1 MLSVV
6 LLILV
11 IIVVVVI
18 VLNSPSH
25 IIKTAEKKA
34 SESLYDEAEALY
46 RKVWLKSPDAPRLL
60 SDMFFSIAKK
70 KKSATE
76 KANAVKKALAIS
88 DDGLQDQARDG
99 LRKSRKGVI
108 DYTCEKA
115 NEAFQRKDYDSA
127 VELIDALSGQGK
139 TFIEKGIR
147 FRAYKYG
154 AELLKGASK
163 KTVSSF
169 LESYGDTARKYISEM
184 GESLL
189 GEKDFEDS
197 ARILELVDDEHS
209 NQLWG
214 QAVLGYVLKHKHLIK
229 RDGRVSKRQLDFA
242 ESYADAINSTAQRE
256 TKLMLLNAVFN
267 ETQSL
272 SVQEKIQ
279 NVLFDKAKES
289 IAKDDY
295 DTFKSLF
302 QEMEAESDLEPAARK
317 RLRGEYIILQY
328 CYLRDK
334 VSSFYSPSAKWNDL
348 EDSVKEYAAFADLKG
363 VLDLARSL
371 TSQKR
376 YKEASSICSL
386 LPQDNSEVK
395 RTIIK
400 NIEEQIL
407 QSQGAEGIPSY
418 YSNSA
423 LRKELYQAL
432 FADAVALTGDGQFSK
447 AVSLFKGIENDYT
460 DEQSFYAEYATAAI
474 SSLTLS
480 ARAIRPS
487 DFSLGKS
494 LINKLQ
500 PGQKRDDLIKKIESW
515 CEKLIKEKNYQEA
528 YVIAYTCRDLSPVLS
543 SFFLETVYTLASSN
557 QAPSADGLLE
567 EIEKQ
572 SDPLEY
578 LSRLHWHY
586 PTALRTAYVDRLGDK
601 IEVLFN
607 DNPQEAI
614 NFLAKEEDE
623 SVKVDI
629 LRRFSDKNK
638 PLFKEA
644 VLDMLESKNRLPKQ
658 SGSVNEL
665 VGMIALFPDEAFS
678 LAALKD
684 LTRSGYAAE
693 EEYVKAVLKKISRL
707 KKNDSIL
714 TVINDA
720 LEVSHHDDLV
730 RIKKGIA
737 QDLIE
742 SDPLR
747 ALSICDEI
755 KNWCDVKDDIALA
768 SLSAANASSDLSA
781 KYGFLKKAFGVVS
794 KQTIRTK
801 VEKEIVKL
809 SGTYFSLGKDDLALS
824 LLKEFRCALTDNA
837 YLEKQLEKSKA
848 ETGDSAAI
856 QILNEAISYSDNSP
870 FSSELETIR
879 GTLIEAYIRRVLSK
893 SEKQPRDK
901 AIVSLEDLLISLK
914 EKKGF
919 LFENQELVLN
929 RLHDLY
935 MDEGREQE
943 QAGHNKTAYECYS
956 KACECVSLSDVV
968 AISRKAVCSLKRKD
982 IGIDTIAKDVD
993 AALPI
998 APPDIKKDIVY
1009 RYILRLLEAGKINE
1023 ASELAEN
1030 SLRSPKIRALCESYK
1045 IRQVKSQIEEINR
1058 QLEDLNSGKMGLDAA
1073 QHFFG
1078 SVDATI
1084 DTIAQTYPEHAG
1096 LKTKYKN
1103 AIQKYILQAAFKEQK
1118 YDIAYDLLK
1127 KQKGDFLSDD
1137 TLFRNMA
1144 VACLGMMESGK
1155 LTQENYK
1162 EIIGVWLSAVYSDRL
1177 IVKSLDYTSWDD
1189 GYTFTID
1196 DSLSQ
1201 TYSYDNLPDNINFD
1215 DPSNTNV
1222 GIGQV
1227 QKSLLERSDAILN
1240 AGDAAYYAFYREQI
1254 SAMDAMAKYQLDNSI
1269 SEDVISPCLY
1279 PYIAKQYKT
1288 HLCDKLDNSEEALE
1302 VGCLYGLTGGLFDKF
1317 RTAHDY
1323 YVQCIDALKRLV
1335 NVKTAFSRT
1344 RISAI
1349 SDFVGLYDQLI
1360 EESRNE
1366 FANHQ
1371 NSGKS
1376 YQVLLNPFAAICS
1389 ALNDSQLSFS
1399 FSTFINGEII
1409 PKMNAEE
1416 IASIPGL
1423 KALFEVYKV
1432 YTGNSQ
1438 LNGNIKAILNNVM
1451 SDYISGSDS
1460 ESWDL
1465 VQAVVSYTNTFNSS
1479 LLDSIKENSLI
1490 IFVTGGSDRANRVID
1505 FIEQHD
1511 ASVYSSVSSARAAIQ
1526 NASLQQEMGNLI
1538 DRVNNNQISKLE
1550 ALKENYRLYL
1560 RAKEDPRICQNLA
1573 TLMSMCISEYIYQG
1587 KSGVVSVK
1595 STLDMIYNNRSS
1607 RLRSNNKIFDDE
1619 FDELWGLLSIEN
1631 RSAIKANSST
1641 LTDTGRRV
1649 RTTLEYL
1656 GKFGTRSIASA
1667 SLFG

>member
-1 MLSVV
+1 MVSVV

-11 IIVVVVI
+11 IVVVVVI

-34 SESLYDEAEALY
+34 SDSLYDEAEALY

-60 SDMFFSIAKK
+60 ADMFFSIAKK
-70 KKSATE
+70 KKSATD

-88 DDGLQDQARDG
+88 EDGLQDQAREG
-99 LRKSRKGVI
+99 LRKSRKVVI
-108 DYTCEKA
+108 DYTCEIA

-139 TFIEKGIR
+139 SFTDKGIR

-154 AELLKGASK
+154 TELLKGANK

-189 GEKDFEDS
+189 VEKNFADS

-209 NQLWG
+209 NQLWS
-214 QAVLGYVLKHKHLIK
+214 QAILGYVLKHKHLIK

-242 ESYADAINSTAQRE
+242 ENYADAINSAAQRE
-256 TKLMLLNAVFN
+256 TKLVLLNAVFN

-295 DTFKSLF
+295 DTFKNLF
-302 QEMEAESDLEPAARK
+302 QEMEAEADLEPAARK
-317 RLRGEYIILQY
+317 RLRGEYMMLQY

-348 EDSVKEYAAFADLKG
+348 EDSVKEYAASADLKG
-363 VLDLARSL
+363 VLVLARSL

-418 YSNSA
+418 YSKPI
-423 LRKELYQAL
+423 LRKELFEAL
-432 FADAVALTGDGQFSK
+432 FADAVALTGDGRFPK
-447 AVSLFKGIENDYT
+447 ALTLFKGLENDFT
-460 DEQSFYAEYATAAI
+460 DAQAFYSEYATAAV

-480 ARAIRPS
+480 THVIRS
-487 DFSLGKS
+487 GDISLVKS
-494 LINKLQ
+494 LLNKLE
-500 PGQKRDDLIKKIESW
+500 PGQRREDLIKKIEAK
-515 CEKLIKEKNYQEA
+515 CDQLIKQKNHQDA
-528 YVIAYTCRDLSPVLS
+528 YVISYACRDLSPVLS
-543 SFFLETVYTLASSN
+543 RYFLDSVYSLASSN
-557 QAPSADGLLE
+557 KAPSADGLLD

-572 SDPLEY
+572 DAPLEY

-586 PTALRTAYVDRLGDK
+586 PTTLRTAYVNCLGDK
-601 IEVLFN
+601 IEAIFN
-607 DNPQEAI
+607 DNSQEAI
-614 NFLAKEEDE
+614 SILAKEENE
-623 SVKVDI
+623 SVRIDI
-629 LRRFSDKNK
+629 LRRFADKNK
-638 PLFKEA
+638 PIFKEA

-658 SGSVNEL
+658 SDAIKEI
-665 VGMIALFPDEAFS
+665 VGMIALSTDEAFS

-684 LTRSGYAAE
+684 LTRSGYPAE
-693 EEYVKAVLKKISRL
+693 EEFVKAVLKKTGRL

-714 TVINDA
+714 TVIDDA
-720 LEVSHHDDLV
+720 LEVTHHDDLV
-730 RIKKGIA
+730 SVKKGIA

-742 SDPLR
+742 SDPLT
-747 ALSICDEI
+747 ALYICEEI
-755 KNWCDVKDDIALA
+755 KNWCDVRDITALA
-768 SLSAANASSDLSA
+768 SLSAAKASTDLSA
-781 KYGFLKKAFGVVS
+781 KYGFLKQAFGVVS

-801 VEKEIVKL
+801 VEKDIVNL
-809 SGTYFSLGKDDLALS
+809 AGSYFSLGKEDQALAI
-824 LLKEFRCALTDNA
+824 LKEFRCALTDKA
-837 YLEKQLEKSKA
+837 YLEKQLDKA
-848 ETGDSAAI
+848 QTETGDSAAI
-856 QILNEAISYSDNSP
+856 KILSEAITYSDNSS
-870 FSSELETIR
+870 FTGELGSVKTS
-879 GTLIEAYIRRVLSK
+879 LLEAYIQRVVSK

-901 AIVSLEDLLISLK
+901 AIASLDSFLVFLK
-914 EKKGF
+914 DRKDVQLES
-919 LFENQELVLN
+919 QIIVRN

-943 QAGHNKTAYECYS
+943 QSDHNKTAYECYA
-956 KACECVSLSDVV
+956 KAHECQGERDVI

-993 AALPI
+993 TVLPI
-998 APPDIKKDIVY
+998 APTDIKKDIVY
-1009 RYILRLLEAGKINE
+1009 RYILRLLEAGHIKE

-1030 SLRSPKIRALCESYK
+1030 NLRSPKIRALCESYK
-1045 IRQVKSQIEEINR
+1045 IRQVKSQIDDINK
-1058 QLEDLNSGKMGLDAA
+1058 QLEDLNTGRMGFDAA
-1073 QHFFG
+1073 KQFFA
-1078 SVDATI
+1078 SIDASI
-1084 DTIAQTYPEHAG
+1084 DAIAQTYPEHAS
-1096 LKTKYKN
+1096 LKSRYKSV
-1103 AIQKYILQAAFKEQK
+1103 IQKYILQAAFKEQK
-1118 YDIAYDLLK
+1118 FDTAYDLLK
-1127 KQKGDFLSDD
+1127 KQKRDFLSDD

-1144 VACLGMMESGK
+1144 VACLGMMESGM
-1155 LTQENYK
+1155 LTRENYK

-1189 GYTFTID
+1189 GYTFSLD

-1201 TYSYDNLPDNINFD
+1201 TYSYDDLPDNINLD
-1215 DPSNTNV
+1215 EPSDSNI

-1227 QKSLLERSDAILN
+1227 QKSLLEKSDAILN
-1240 AGDAAYYAFYREQI
+1240 AGDATYYAFYREQI
-1254 SAMDAMAKYQLDNSI
+1254 SAMDAMAKYQLENSI
-1269 SEDVISPCLY
+1269 SEDVICPCLFPFIPEKY
-1279 PYIAKQYKT
+1279 RT
-1288 HLCDKLDNSEEALE
+1288 HVCDNLDNSEDALE
-1302 VGCLYGLTGGLFDKF
+1302 VGCQYGFTGGLFDKF

-1323 YVQCIDALKRLV
+1323 YAQCVDALKRLV
-1335 NVKTAFSRT
+1335 NVKTAFART
-1344 RISAI
+1344 HISSI
-1349 SDFVGLYDQLI
+1349 SDFLGLYDQLI
-1360 EESRNE
+1360 EDARNE

-1376 YQVLLNPFAAICS
+1376 YKDLLSPFTVICK

-1409 PKMNAEE
+1409 PKMNAKD
-1416 IASIPGL
+1416 IDSLPGL
-1423 KALFEVYKV
+1423 KVLFEVYKV

-1438 LNGNIKAILNNVM
+1438 LNDNIKAILDSVLTDFITSN
-1451 SDYISGSDS
+1451 DS
-1460 ESWDL
+1460 ESWDMI
-1465 VQAVVSYTNTFNSS
+1465 QTVVSHTNSFNSAM
-1479 LLDSIKENSLI
+1479 LDSIKENALI
-1490 IFVTGGSDRANRVID
+1490 IYVTGGGNRANSVID

-1511 ASVYSSVSSARAAIQ
+1511 SSSYSSVTAARTAIKGAA
-1526 NASLQQEMGNLI
+1526 LQREMSDLI
-1538 DRVNNNQISKLE
+1538 DKVNNKQISGSD
-1550 ALKENYRLYL
+1550 ALKENYKIYL
-1560 RAKEDPRICQNLA
+1560 KAKDDQRICQNLA
-1573 TLMSMCISEYIYQG
+1573 ILMGNCIMEYILDG
-1587 KSGVVSVK
+1587 KYGVSTVK
-1595 STLDMIYNNRSS
+1595 STLDQIYNNRSS
-1607 RLRSNNKIFDDE
+1607 RLRSQTAPFNERFDA
-1619 FDELWGLLSIEN
+1619 LWGHLNYEN
-1631 RSAIKANSST
+1631 RIAVKTNSNLNDAGKRLVS
-1641 LTDTGRRV
+1641 
-1649 RTTLEYL
+1649 TLEYL

-1667 SLFG
+1667 SIF

>member
-1 MLSVV
+1 MISVV

-76 KANAVKKALAIS
+76 KANAIKKALAIS

-154 AELLKGASK
+154 AELLKGAPK

-197 ARILELVDDEHS
+197 ARILELVDDGHS

-242 ESYADAINSTAQRE
+242 ESYADAINSAAQRE
-256 TKLMLLNAVFN
+256 TKLILLNAVFN
-267 ETQSL
+267 ETLSL

-302 QEMEAESDLEPAARK
+302 QKMEAESDLEPTARK
-317 RLRGEYIILQY
+317 RLRGEYIVLQY

-348 EDSVKEYAAFADLKG
+348 EDSVKEYAASADLKG
-363 VLDLARSL
+363 VLALAKSL

-407 QSQGAEGIPSY
+407 QSQGADGIPSY
-418 YSNSA
+418 YSNPA

-432 FADAVALTGDGQFSK
+432 FADAVALAGDGQLSK
-447 AVSLFKGIENDYT
+447 ALSLFKGLENDYT

-500 PGQKRDDLIKKIESW
+500 PGQKRDGLITKIESW
-515 CEKLIKEKNYQEA
+515 CEKLIKEKNYQDA
-528 YVIAYTCRDLSPVLS
+528 YVVAYTCRDLSPLLS
-543 SFFLETVYTLASSN
+543 RFFLETVYSLASSN
-557 QAPSADGLLE
+557 RAPSADGLLE

-586 PTALRTAYVDRLGDK
+586 PTTLRAAYVDSLGDK

-614 NFLAKEEDE
+614 NFLANEENE

-658 SGSVNEL
+658 SGSINEL
-665 VGMIALFPDEAFS
+665 VGMIALSPDETFS

-684 LTRSGYAAE
+684 LTRSGYPAE
-693 EEYVKAVLKKISRL
+693 EEYVKTVLRKITRL

-730 RIKKGIA
+730 SIKKGIA

-768 SLSAANASSDLSA
+768 SLSAAKSSSDLSA
-781 KYGFLKKAFGVVS
+781 KYGFLKQAFGVVS

-801 VEKEIVKL
+801 VEKEIIKL
-809 SGTYFSLGKDDLALS
+809 SGSYFSLGKDDQALS
-824 LLKEFRCALTDNA
+824 LLKEFRCALTDNS
-837 YLEKQLEKSKA
+837 YLEKQLEIAAA
-848 ETGDSAAI
+848 ENGDSAAI
-856 QILNEAISYSDNSP
+856 RILNEAISYSDNSP
-870 FSSELETIR
+870 FSSELGPIR
-879 GTLIEAYIRRVLSK
+879 GTLLETYIRRVLSK

-901 AIVSLEDLLISLK
+901 AIASLEDLLISLK
-914 EKKGF
+914 ERKGF
-919 LFENQELVLN
+919 LIENQELVLN

-956 KACECVSLSDVV
+956 KASECLSLSDVV

-998 APPDIKKDIVY
+998 APSDIKKDIVY
-1009 RYILRLLEAGKINE
+1009 RYILRLLEAGKIKE
-1023 ASELAEN
+1023 ASELAES

-1045 IRQVKSQIEEINR
+1045 IRQVKFQIEDINK
-1058 QLEDLNSGKMGLDAA
+1058 QLEDLNSGKMGYDAA
-1073 QHFFG
+1073 RQFF
-1078 SVDATI
+1078 SSIDESI
-1084 DTIAQTYPEHAG
+1084 DTIAQTYPEYAG
-1096 LKTKYKN
+1096 LKSKYKN
-1103 AIQKYILQAAFKEQK
+1103 VIQRYILQAAFREQK

-1127 KQKGDFLSDD
+1127 KQKRDFLSDD

-1144 VACLGMMESGK
+1144 VACLGMMESGA
-1155 LTQENYK
+1155 LTRENYK

-1189 GYTFTID
+1189 GYTFSLD

-1201 TYSYDNLPDNINFD
+1201 TFSYDSLPDNINFD
-1215 DPSNTNV
+1215 DPSESNI

-1240 AGDAAYYAFYREQI
+1240 AGDATYYAFYREQI

-1269 SEDVISPCLY
+1269 SEDVISPCLF
-1279 PYIAKQYKT
+1279 PYIPEKYKT
-1288 HLCDKLDNSEEALE
+1288 HLCDNLDNSEDALE

-1323 YVQCIDALKRLV
+1323 FGQCVDSLKQLV
-1335 NVKTAFSRT
+1335 NVRTAFART
-1344 RISAI
+1344 HISAI
-1349 SDFVGLYDQLI
+1349 SEFIGLYDQLI
-1360 EESRNE
+1360 AEARNE
-1366 FANHQ
+1366 FLNHQ

-1376 YQVLLNPFAAICS
+1376 YQDLLNPFAVICK

-1416 IASIPGL
+1416 IGSVSGL
-1423 KALFEVYKV
+1423 KVLFEAYKV

-1438 LNGNIKAILNNVM
+1438 LNGNIKAILDHVM
-1451 SDYISGSDS
+1451 TDFISGNDS
-1460 ESWDL
+1460 ESWDM
-1465 VQAVVSYTNTFNSS
+1465 VQTVVSYTSSFNSG
-1479 LLDSIKENSLI
+1479 LLDSIKENALVI
-1490 IFVTGGSDRANRVID
+1490 YVTGGGDRANRVID
-1505 FIEQHD
+1505 LIEQHD
-1511 ASVYSSVSSARAAIQ
+1511 SSSYSSVSGARAAIKG
-1526 NASLQQEMGNLI
+1526 AALQREMSDLI
-1538 DRVNNNQISKLE
+1538 DKVNNKQISGSD
-1550 ALKENYRLYL
+1550 ALKENYKIYL
-1560 RAKEDPRICQNLA
+1560 KAKDDQRICQNLA
-1573 TLMSMCISEYIYQG
+1573 ILMGNCIMEYILDG
-1587 KSGVVSVK
+1587 KYGVSTVK
-1595 STLDMIYNNRSS
+1595 STLDQIYNNRST
-1607 RLRSNNKIFDDE
+1607 RLKSQTAPFNERFDA
-1619 FDELWGLLSIEN
+1619 LWEHLNYEN
-1631 RSAIKANSST
+1631 RIAVKTNSNLNDAGKRLVS
-1641 LTDTGRRV
+1641 
-1649 RTTLEYL
+1649 TLEYL

-1667 SLFG
+1667 SIF